1 MKCDMKKSQNN
12 VIEAKAEEPTS
23 EDLFYIKWGRET
35 HKDNIGVL
43 NNVLRQFITLDTAL
57 LAVLIAFFDKIQIC
71 KWIKVLSCALLMF
84 SLVMAVFGIIPL
96 SSDLDL
102 RRPDLIKAHKKR
114 VLIRKKRL
122 MWISVSSFVLSFI
135 IILIVLIF
143 GDFGQILWR
152 GLTSFG
158 QSVFSRE

>member
-1 MKCDMKKSQNN
+1 MKKSQDN
-12 VIEAKAEEPTS
+12 VIEVKAEEPTS
-23 EDLFYIKWGRET
+23 EDLFYIRWGRET

-57 LAVLIAFFDKIQIC
+57 LAALVAFFDKIEIC

-84 SLVMAVFGIIPL
+84 SLVVAVFGIIPL
-96 SSDLDL
+96 SSGLDL
-102 RRPDLIKAHKKR
+102 RRPDLIKAHKQR

-122 MWISVSSFVLSFI
+122 MWISISSFVLSFI

-143 GDFGQILWR
+143 GDLGQILWGGVTTAGR
-152 GLTSFG
+152 SIL
-158 QSVFSRE
+158 SRE